1 MTDEDRTSMVD
12 VVERQLQMLGG
23 DAVGEGTGLFEAL
36 DVDGDVM
43 NFYSTSDLCG
53 KQSQLSQHYA
63 KMTLELSSQT
73 FA

>member
-1 MTDEDRTSMVD
+1 MTDEDRAGMVD

-43 NFYSTSDLCG
+43 NFYSTSDLYG
-53 KQSQLSQHYA
+53 KQSQLSQHRA
-63 KMTLELSSQT
+63 KMTMELSSQT
-73 FA
+73 FV